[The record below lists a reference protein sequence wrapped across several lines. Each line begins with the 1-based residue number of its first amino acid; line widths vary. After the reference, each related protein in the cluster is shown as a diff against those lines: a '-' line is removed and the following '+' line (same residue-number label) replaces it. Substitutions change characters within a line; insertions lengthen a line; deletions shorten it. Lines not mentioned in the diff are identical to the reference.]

1 MKDYVLVTTLC
12 DNEEIAKK
20 IIDALLEKRLIAGAQ
35 VSKIYSKYW
44 WNNELEECDEYKI
57 EMRTKAYLFN
67 EINYVIH
74 KIHDYEVSEVSC
86 VELVNADDKFLRWID
101 ENVG

>member
-1 MKDYVLVTTLC
+1 MKDYIIVTTLC
-12 DNEEIAKK
+12 DSEVVANK
-20 IIDALLEKRLIAGAQ
+20 IINSLLEKRLIAGAQ
-35 VSKIYSKYW
+35 MSKVYSKYW

-57 EMRTKAYLFN
+57 EFRTKSYLFN
-67 EINYVIH
+67 EINAIIH

-86 VELVNADDKFLRWID
+86 IELKDGDPKFLRWID